1 VPFTP
6 FHFGPGILLGL
17 LLLKKMDFPIFV
29 AANIIIDWRTF
40 LVFFG
45 LWERPLHGWV
55 HTYIGATIMAIILGS
70 VMTYIRPLI
79 YGQLREMKIV
89 QEVTKRK
96 IFLAAFSGTFL
107 HVTLDAFH
115 HPYMQ
120 TFMPL
125 DIRPL
130 YGLMSTSE
138 IRLVTFSML
147 LLSFPVYIYIIRKE
161 DWNKKLGVK

>member
-1 VPFTP
+1 MPFTP
-6 FHFGPGILLGL
+6 FHFGPGIVLGL
-17 LLLKKMDFPIFV
+17 LLLKKIDFPTFV
-29 AANIIIDWRTF
+29 AANIIIDWRAF

-45 LWERPLHGWV
+45 LWDRPLHGWV
-55 HTYIGATIMAIILGS
+55 HTYIAATIIAIILGS
-70 VMTYIRPLI
+70 VMIYIRPLI
-79 YGQLREMKIV
+79 DRQLREMKII
-89 QEVTKRK
+89 QEVTKGK
-96 IFLAAFSGTFL
+96 IFLASFSGTFL

-138 IRLVTFSML
+138 VRLVTFSML
-147 LLSFPVYIYIIRKE
+147 FLSFPVYLYIIRKE
-161 DWNKKLGVK
+161 DE

>member
-1 VPFTP
+1 MPFTP

-17 LLLKKMDFPIFV
+17 FLLKKIDFPTFL
-29 AANIIIDWRTF
+29 AANIIIDWRAF

-45 LWERPLHGWV
+45 LWNGPLHGWV

-70 VMTYIRPLI
+70 VMLYIRPLI
-79 YGQLREMKIV
+79 DKQLREMKIV
-89 QEVTKRK
+89 QEVTKGK
-96 IFLAAFSGTFL
+96 IFLASFSGTFL

-125 DIRPL
+125 DSRPL
-130 YGLMSTSE
+130 YGLMSTNE
-138 IRLVTFSML
+138 VRLVTFTML
-147 LLSFPVYIYIIRKE
+147 LLSFPVYLYIIREE
-161 DWNKKLGVK
+161 DWNKKLRVK